1 MANHPCALYFP
12 FAACLEASRL
22 LPTPGRE
29 AGPDVSGSGKPV
41 SGFGEPPPHQA
52 ASIKRS
58 CARSGILTAGIKSIS
73 VYLRQD
79 VLGLCAS
86 ELSSRLCLLRLRG
99 FFFLFFSFLFWSPLM
114 AVVVRLFGPLHI
126 GALTILPAACS
137 STGCRAQAPHLCL
150 RAFFDLQS
158 LLARNTKG

>member
-1 MANHPCALYFP
+1 MANHQCALHFP
-12 FAACLEASRL
+12 LAACLEASRL

-86 ELSSRLCLLRLRG
+86 EFSSRLCLLRLRG
-99 FFFLFFSFLFWSPLM
+99 FFFSFLFFSFLVAFNGCCSEALWSSSHRCPDHSACSLQFH
-114 AVVVRLFGPLHI
+114 RLQSPGP
-126 GALTILPAACS
+126 TSLPA
-137 STGCRAQAPHLCL
+137 GFL
-150 RAFFDLQS
+150 
-158 LLARNTKG
+158 